1 MSAEIIASVN
11 NLKDELEKRIQ
22 LLTSGTTSA
31 NLNKDTYDELV
42 SIITSYTHMSSSR
55 LTSEDITNFR
65 LKDIER
71 ILDIICVD
79 DNTKKMIINSFN
91 SNVYSVKNSR
101 NQTRVLELMKFF
113 EEIRKIILGY
123 IDQFETINSN
133 QQSVQDTKV
142 SEYRFYIDLFS
153 KESFEKLFTEEEIEK
168 LLKLMSNIAIPV
180 SDRQHILQ
188 YVAEQNLRVPKQEN
202 PRFSEEHLNLMSKVN
217 NLHNTYV
224 LGHGKEKDDIE
235 SELDSNEIDID
246 LLPTIAKDI
255 AQKKRLDENLV
266 CGILISMVSSSLLNA
281 YEKALEDGMPE
292 EIIHSYKT
300 KLEDVL
306 SLEDNKEYSELSS
319 ARKIIADTHDFY
331 TSQTTKGVNVG
342 DYLDMLL
349 TEIESTGVDRETAID
364 LKTLPLIK
372 SISETLDKIDK
383 LDKNSEDYSLCRGML
398 YELTQAYQN
407 LVEKKKKIK
416 RKD

>member
-1 MSAEIIASVN
+1 MSAEIKASVN
-11 NLKDELEKRIQ
+11 NLITELEKRIQ

-31 NLNKDTYDELV
+31 NLNRDTYDELV

-79 DNTKKMIINSFN
+79 DSTKNMIINNFN

-101 NQTRVLELMKFF
+101 NKTRVLEMMKFF

-123 IDQFETINSN
+123 IEQFETINSN
-133 QQSVQDTKV
+133 QQNVQDTKV
-142 SEYRFYIDLFS
+142 AEYRFYIDLFS
-153 KESFEKLFTEEEIEK
+153 KETFDQLFTEEDIEK
-168 LLKLMSNIAIPV
+168 LLKLMSNIAIPLN
-180 SDRQHILQ
+180 DRQHILQ
-188 YVAEQNLRVPKQEN
+188 YVAEQNLKVPKKDN
-202 PRFSEEHLNLMSKVN
+202 PRLSEEHLNIMSKVN

-224 LGHGKEKDDIE
+224 IGHSNEKEEIE
-235 SELDSNEIDID
+235 KELDSNEIDID
-246 LLPTIAKDI
+246 LLPTIAKEI

-281 YEKALEDGMPE
+281 YEKAIDEGMPDE
-292 EIIHSYKT
+292 VIYSYKT
-300 KLEDVL
+300 KLDDVL

-331 TSQTTKGVNVG
+331 TLQTTKGVNVS

-407 LVEKKKKIK
+407 LIDKKKKK
-416 RKD
+416 VKE